1 MTRLRAGSVKAG
13 WTRVAF
19 GDMVRQVKDRV
30 DPVKAG
36 LERYVAGEHMDTD
49 DLKCL
54 DDTLDGLTCAL
65 AAWLAWRNPCA
76 WETIGDHAGYI
87 IVPRER

>member
-49 DLKCL
+49 
-54 DDTLDGLTCAL
+54 GLRIRRYSRAVHS
-65 AAWLAWRNPCA
+65 AINRWRSNFNQNRAFGAC
-76 WETIGDHAGYI
+76 E
-87 IVPRER
+87 